1 MITKPPVTIESLIA
15 RSRSVFSVSPA
26 ATILPS
32 ARTTAAEMMFSHAL
46 EGQSCHF
53 SASSEELLTHAIL
66 RSERSTSSWRVC
78 QMRWPVGE
86 RKWTNLWSYG
96 RRHQSN
102 AHPLPRRPDC
112 AHPTSST
119 YLPKH
124 SYRRRAICMLVLPNS
139 KPLRSR
145 KGEESPSALDECREA
160 ARGRGDVREDEARMR
175 PEKPVAC
182 KDIAVI
188 IYGSRD
194 VRKHCRK
201 KDAAHN
207 GEIHV
212 VAVACLLTTMRMP
225 EYSEPSAEASCRI

>member
-1 MITKPPVTIESLIA
+1 MATAFGCDLA
-15 RSRSVFSVSPA
+15 VFS
-26 ATILPS
+26 
-32 ARTTAAEMMFSHAL
+32 
-46 EGQSCHF
+46 
-53 SASSEELLTHAIL
+53 
-66 RSERSTSSWRVC
+66 
-78 QMRWPVGE
+78 
-86 RKWTNLWSYG
+86 
-96 RRHQSN
+96 
-102 AHPLPRRPDC
+102 D
-112 AHPTSST
+112 PTSV
-119 YLPKH
+119 LFH
-124 SYRRRAICMLVLPNS
+124 VRRLQSEQLDRNTSGLGDIFC
-139 KPLRSR
+139 RSR